1 MTKEITMTSLDVAE
15 ATGKQHKH
23 ILADIRKEIDDL
35 GAELGEPI
43 FRPTSYKDKSNREKP
58 CYEFGKDGAMQLAL
72 KYDAKTRYL
81 VIKKIEELENRGKK
95 QLPGTY
101 KEALIKLVEQVEE
114 NEKLQTNNL
123 LLSQQNNE
131 LKPKA
136 DYYDLF
142 INNKGLVTITSI
154 AKNYGMTAYAL
165 NKKLHDLGI
174 QYSHSKT
181 WFLYSK
187 YQSEG
192 YTHTEPHPYVD
203 KQGRDQVRPNTKW
216 TPKGHAFIYYLL
228 KKEGILP
235 LIERKEAI

>member
-101 KEALIKLVEQVEE
+101 KKR
-114 NEKLQTNNL
+114 L
-123 LLSQQNNE
+123 LN
-131 LKPKA
+131 
-136 DYYDLF
+136 
-142 INNKGLVTITSI
+142 
-154 AKNYGMTAYAL
+154 
-165 NKKLHDLGI
+165 
-174 QYSHSKT
+174 
-181 WFLYSK
+181 
-187 YQSEG
+187 
-192 YTHTEPHPYVD
+192 
-203 KQGRDQVRPNTKW
+203 
-216 TPKGHAFIYYLL
+216 
-228 KKEGILP
+228 
-235 LIERKEAI
+235 